1 MSNPSKAIFLS
12 YASQD
17 AEAARRLCES
27 LRHGGI
33 EVWFDS
39 DGGLEHGDEWDQKI
53 RRQIKECLLFIAVIS
68 ANTQARQEG
77 YFRLEW
83 ELAAQRALSIAS
95 GVAFIL
101 PIVIDETREPDAL
114 VPDRFRAVQWM
125 RLPGGAA
132 SPEVLQ
138 RFLKLWSHRAGVVK
152 NNLNPAPLT
161 PPANDSPSTLLP
173 TPAQGKS
180 RRMKIG
186 AATLILAGIILG
198 GWQLWRP
205 TERPRLS
212 IDSTRPI
219 AARPLSEGAQLAERA
234 KAIYE
239 KPGFTASD
247 LGPAEELARRATERE
262 TDNATTW
269 GVSAGVQASWLNRT
283 WDLSEKRRGEVQTRA
298 NRALALDPNE
308 PEALL
313 ALAFLL
319 IAQNAPAAAVDH
331 LRRAIAANPQ
341 HVRLARAMGR
351 NLIRIQRVDE
361 GRQLLLNLTQRAPR
375 DPLIYYE
382 LALSYTA
389 GNMGFKDENSLAQA
403 IKHLDAALQ
412 IYPLAS
418 ALNLK
423 AYALANGRGDLP
435 AARLVINQ
443 LAELPLADRAEDRSV
458 ATAMWIGLLEH
469 QPHRVESAAA
479 LTTRSYFTDSSIAL
493 APMAWSLALAHRL
506 AGKDNRAHAD
516 WQSAETVLRQLLKED
531 PANKVH
537 QVELA
542 ATLAWLDQNDQAEQ
556 LVALVE
562 PLWKEDLSGRRI
574 LLLALY
580 YAARGDVTK
589 ATPYLTLALN
599 GNSRS
604 ITTHTLRLHPWWDK
618 LRRQPEFEKL
628 LSAPTPTP

>member
-1 MSNPSKAIFLS
+1 
-12 YASQD
+12 
-17 AEAARRLCES
+17 
-27 LRHGGI
+27 
-33 EVWFDS
+33 
-39 DGGLEHGDEWDQKI
+39 
-53 RRQIKECLLFIAVIS
+53 
-68 ANTQARQEG
+68 
-77 YFRLEW
+77 
-83 ELAAQRALSIAS
+83 
-95 GVAFIL
+95 
-101 PIVIDETREPDAL
+101 
-114 VPDRFRAVQWM
+114 
-125 RLPGGAA
+125 
-132 SPEVLQ
+132 
-138 RFLKLWSHRAGVVK
+138 
-152 NNLNPAPLT
+152 
-161 PPANDSPSTLLP
+161 
-173 TPAQGKS
+173 
-180 RRMKIG
+180 MKIG
-186 AATLILAGIILG
+186 AATLILAGIIFG

-234 KAIYE
+234 RAIYE
-239 KPGFTASD
+239 KLGFTASD

-262 TDNATTW
+262 PDNATTW
-269 GVSAGVQASWLNRT
+269 GVSAGVQASWLNRG
-283 WDLSEKRRGEVQTRA
+283 WDFSEKRRGEVQTRA

-319 IAQNAPAAAVDH
+319 IAQNAPAAADDH

-341 HVRLARAMGR
+341 HDRLARAMGR

-375 DPLIYYE
+375 DPLIHYE
-382 LALSYTA
+382 LALSYTS
-389 GNMGFKDENSLAQA
+389 GGMGFKDENSLAQA

-412 IYPLAS
+412 LYPLAS

-423 AYALANGRGDLP
+423 AYALANGRGNLP

-469 QPHRVESAAA
+469 QPDRVESAAA
-479 LTTRSYFTDSSIAL
+479 LTTRSYFTDSSVAL

-516 WQSAETVLRQLLKED
+516 WQSAETVLRRLLKED
-531 PANKVH
+531 PANQVH
-537 QVELA
+537 QIELA

-562 PLWKEDLSGRRI
+562 PLWKEDLSSRRI
-574 LLLALY
+574 RLLALY

-599 GNSRS
+599 GNSQA
-604 ITTHTLRLHPWWDK
+604 ITTHTLRIHPWWDK

-628 LSAPTPTP
+628 LSAPTPNP